1 MMIIAEDLTK
11 KFGSFTAVN
20 QVSFSVQRG
29 EIFGLLGPNGA
40 GKSTIIKMLTGIL
53 APTSGS
59 AKVNGYDIYTETEKI
74 KASLGYMSQKFS
86 LYEDLTVEE
95 NINFYSGIYCVP
107 VNKKEERKEWVLKT
121 ARLTD
126 LKNALTGTLP
136 GGWKQRLA
144 LGCAIIHEP
153 PLLFLDEPTSGV
165 DPLNR
170 RHFWDLI
177 YDLASKGVTF
187 VVSTHYMDEA
197 EYFDKIALI
206 YRGKLIESGSPEQM
220 KKISQTDSLEEMF
233 VKLIETYDHSHPP
246 LEEVQA

>member
-1 MMIIAEDLTK
+1 MIIVAEKLTK

-20 QVSFSVQRG
+20 QVSFEVKKG

-53 APTSGS
+53 APTSGEV
-59 AKVNGYDIYTETEKI
+59 KVNGYDIYTETEKI

-107 VNKKEERKEWVLKT
+107 IEKKAERKKWVLKT

-126 LKNALTGTLP
+126 LKNVLTGTLP
-136 GGWKQRLA
+136 SGWKQRLA

-153 PLLFLDEPTSGV
+153 AILFLDEPTAGV

-170 RHFWDLI
+170 RYFWDLI
-177 YDLASKGVTF
+177 YDLALKGVTC

-197 EYFDKIALI
+197 EYFDRIALI
-206 YRGKLIESGSPEQM
+206 YQGKIIESDSPEVM
-220 KKISQTDSLEEMF
+220 KKKSGTESLEEMF
-233 VKLIETYDHSHPP
+233 VKLIETYD
-246 LEEVQA
+246 EF